1 MKRQSP
7 LRGWLLMS
15 TAIVLLVVLP
25 LWLFVTLMGVSL
37 APSVSSGTIGVIDL
51 STYLNNTGVQST
63 DAPSPDFDGLYHGYL
78 ASALAVRGFVPGRA
92 ITVRGLAF
100 KWAQP
105 GALGHDNVVV
115 TTQTITLPT
124 PLSGPTLGILGAADG
139 SLAAG
144 KGRITYSDGST
155 QTFSLV
161 QSDWTLNRGAAVVS
175 TIDRVAAALPCAAPH
190 ICPSPRDYVFYQ
202 GIALKSGTPIA
213 SISLS
218 GAVSGGRLHIF
229 ALSVGRSDEGHTS
242 TDPEAIPG
250 RGQWWGV
257 NLSGAEFQDHA
268 EPGTYGMDYAFP
280 TAQEIAYFTGKGLRV
295 LRVPV
300 RWERLQ
306 DGLDGPLNLA
316 NVARLDS
323 VVAVAA
329 AHHAQVIVD
338 LHNYGRYVLN
348 GVSYPVGS
356 PQVPQAALAD
366 LWRKLAAHY
375 AGHAG
380 IYGYDLMNEPSEP
393 TWRQDAQAAVDAIR
407 RVDRAT
413 IILVEGDTVGQPPR
427 FTVTD
432 PASHLLY
439 SIHDYF
445 DRANSGFYTPGESYD
460 TDAVYPAIGVDRA
473 QDVIAWLHAHH
484 ARAFYGEYG
493 VPNTDPRWLTVL
505 DLFLRYL
512 SAHSDVIAGGTYWS
526 AGPRWG
532 AYPLSV
538 EPSELDSPARRDKEQ
553 MRVLVRYPTTA
564 R

>member
-1 MKRQSP
+1 M
-7 LRGWLLMS
+7 
-15 TAIVLLVVLP
+15 VLLVVLP
-25 LWLFVTLMGVSL
+25 LWLFVTVMGVSL
-37 APSVSSGTIGVIDL
+37 APSVLPGTIGVIDL
-51 STYLNNTGVQST
+51 SAYLNNTGVQSPAT
-63 DAPSPDFDGLYHGYL
+63 PSPDFDGLYHGYL
-78 ASALAVRGFVPGRA
+78 ASALAARGFVPGRA
-92 ITVRGLAF
+92 VTVRGLAF
-100 KWAQP
+100 KWTQP
-105 GALGHDNVVV
+105 GASGHDNIVAAA
-115 TTQTITLPT
+115 QTITLPT

-139 SLAAG
+139 GLAAG
-144 KGRITYSDGST
+144 NGRITYNDGST
-155 QTFSLV
+155 QTFTLV

-175 TIDRVAAALPCAAPH
+175 TMDGVAAVLPCA
-190 ICPSPRDYVFYQ
+190 SPRTCASPHAYVFYQ
-202 GIALKSGTPIA
+202 GIALKSGTPVA
-213 SISLS
+213 SIALS
-218 GAVSGGRLHIF
+218 GATSGGRLHIF
-229 ALSVGRSDEGHTS
+229 ALSIGRSDDGRMA
-242 TDPEAIPG
+242 TDPTAIPG
-250 RGQWWGV
+250 HGQWWGV
-257 NLSGAEFQDHA
+257 NLSGAEFQDRA
-268 EPGTYGMDYAFP
+268 EPGTYGVDYAFP
-280 TAQEIAYFTGKGLRV
+280 TAQEITYFTGKGLRV
-295 LRVPV
+295 LRIPV

-306 DGLDGPLNLA
+306 DGLDGPLNLT

-338 LHNYGRYVLN
+338 VHNYGRYVLN
-348 GVSYPVGS
+348 GTSYPVGS

-366 LWRKLAAHY
+366 LWRRLAAHY

-407 RVDRAT
+407 RVDRT
-413 IILVEGDTVGQPPR
+413 TTILVEGDTVGQPPS

-432 PASHLLY
+432 PAARLLY

-445 DRANSGFYTPGESYD
+445 DRASSGFYKPGESYD

-473 QDVIAWLHAHH
+473 QDVIVWLHAHH

-532 AYPLSV
+532 EYPLSV
-538 EPSELDSPARRDKEQ
+538 EPSGLDGSMRRDREQ